1 MKTTTTSPKT
11 KEKISTQAML
21 AGLSENEVKVL
32 MFLNDQNIHRNP
44 PKGMDANVFSVVCEM
59 LKERK
64 YVKEMKED
72 ICVSWGE
79 SPGYHI
85 MPKGYEIVTMLEQE
99 SKKKEEEARQQVVEE
114 EKKLETVITDNELN
128 MLFAEVVK
136 KHLCFQNTAWSMT
149 FWDVTK
155 SYLKRLFCQG
165 QNTMNVYSIANELSA
180 KNTNSRGWQG
190 PGNVDDGDKIAYKLY
205 VVIYY
210 KFKDNPS
217 YSIMLD
223 ALAPQMGKLGSSGR
237 LEEINKTLDVVRAKY
252 GNEQKIGTIAR
263 EDAINQNVEEKKE
276 RKDVRQKLK
285 DVETLQAQNHVT
297 PSNIKIAKGRNTDF
311 IKVMYALW
319 DCGVFVKENGDK
331 ADIKGVMEYFG
342 GILDSNTIKNY
353 SSSLSEAKE
362 KKQATFLKIIADMEK
377 VLTDYFNNKLK

>member
-1 MKTTTTSPKT
+1 MKKATTSKKS

-32 MFLNDQNIHRNP
+32 MFLKDQNIHRNP

-64 YVKEMKED
+64 YVKEVKED

-85 MPKGYEIVTMLEQE
+85 MPKGYEIVTILEQE
-99 SKKKEEEARQQVVEE
+99 SKKKEEEALQQVVDA
-114 EKKLETVITDNELN
+114 EKKLEAVITDDELN

-136 KHLCFQNTAWSMT
+136 KHLYFRNSVWST
-149 FWDVTK
+149 IFWNVTK

-165 QNTMNVYSIANELSA
+165 QNPMTVYSIAGELSA
-180 KNTNSRGWQG
+180 KNTNRRTWQG
-190 PGNVDDGDKIAYKLY
+190 PGYVDDGDKIAYKLY

-210 KFKDNPS
+210 KFKANPS

-223 ALAPQMGKLGSSGR
+223 ALAPQMDMLGSNGR
-237 LEEINKTLDVVRAKY
+237 LEEINKTLDTVRDKY
-252 GNEQKIGTIAR
+252 GTEQKFGTVAQ
-263 EDAINQNVEEKKE
+263 ENAINQKAGGKME
-276 RKDVRQKLK
+276 RKDLRQNLN
-285 DVETLQAQNHVT
+285 DVETLQEHNHKS

-331 ADIKGVMEYFG
+331 SDIKDVMEYFG

-362 KKQATFLKIIADMEK
+362 KKHATFLKIIADMEK
-377 VLTDYFNNKLK
+377 VLTDYFNKS